1 MGYITAR
8 AAAAGF
14 GGRRGDQGG
23 KDKGQDGNQFF
34 HRVEF
39 RFANFDAGTPGLFDA
54 LQKIFEI
61 TRDSNLRMPFPSH
74 PSDAGRMLP
83 ANPTRP

>member
-39 RFANFDAGTPGLFDA
+39 RFANFDARTSGLFDT
-54 LQKIFEI
+54 LQKILQI
-61 TRDSNLRMPFPSH
+61 HPGSNLHMPFPS
-74 PSDAGRMLP
+74 PRYKTGRMLP
-83 ANPTRP
+83 PNLTPP